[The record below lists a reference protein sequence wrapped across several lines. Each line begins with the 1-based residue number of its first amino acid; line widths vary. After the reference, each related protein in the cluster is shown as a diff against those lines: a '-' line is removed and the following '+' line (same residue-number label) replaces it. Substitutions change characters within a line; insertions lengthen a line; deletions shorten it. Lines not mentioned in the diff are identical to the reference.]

1 MIYQIEDE
9 KKKKQ
14 QGDSG
19 DFSGDLSEKALLE
32 LIEQVENEEML
43 RAPVHL
49 KENVLSQIRKERR
62 AGRKRQVFV
71 YRAKVLIAMAAA
83 LAVLILMPIGSGA
96 GGRQTFLPE
105 QTAAVSMEQVAME
118 RQKNIDDK
126 WKEYKEA
133 RESGGVRGVIGD
145 IGARVSQFGKR
156 LSWDRD

>member
-1 MIYQIEDE
+1 MIYQLENE

-14 QGDSG
+14 QGNSG
-19 DFSGDLSEKALLE
+19 DFSGYLSEKALLE

-43 RAPVHL
+43 RAPAHL
-49 KENVLSQIRKERR
+49 KENVLTQIRKERR

-96 GGRQTFLPE
+96 GDGQTFLPE